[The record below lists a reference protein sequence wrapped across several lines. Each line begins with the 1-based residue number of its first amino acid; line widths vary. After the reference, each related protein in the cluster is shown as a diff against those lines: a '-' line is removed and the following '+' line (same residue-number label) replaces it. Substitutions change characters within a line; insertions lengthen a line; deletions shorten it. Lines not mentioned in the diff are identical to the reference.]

1 MNSISYMQKATEV
14 AAANGQVFK
23 SIFDVTVAAMQRL
36 ATLNGDLV
44 RAMTKDGALP
54 TPGQDVREQLRAYTA
69 RIDEAGEYM
78 RECNDLCIKTQTE
91 IARLHVQR
99 TGDVVQAFT
108 TQFEELAR
116 INPMDASGMGAAMKV
131 MFNNSG
137 SAYEEM
143 ANTMREAVES
153 SLTATL
159 RALQPPPKE
168 AAKSPATAKKAA

>member
-23 SIFDVTVAAMQRL
+23 SMFDVTVTAMQRL

-44 RAMTKDGALP
+44 RSVTRDGALP
-54 TPGQDVREQLRAYTA
+54 TPGQDARERLHAYSVRIE
-69 RIDEAGEYM
+69 EAGEYM

-91 IARLHVQR
+91 VARLQLQR
-99 TGDVVQAFT
+99 VGDVVQALT

-116 INPMDASGMGAAMKV
+116 INPMDASGMGEAMKV

-137 SAYEEM
+137 SAYEEI

-159 RALQPPPKE
+159 RALQPLQKE
-168 AAKSPATAKKAA
+168 APKNPATAKKAA

>member
-36 ATLNGDLV
+36 TSLNGDLV
-44 RAMTKDGALP
+44 RSLTRDGALP
-54 TPGQDVREQLRAYTA
+54 TAGQDVRERLRTYTA
-69 RIDEAGEYM
+69 RIDETGEYV
-78 RECNDLCIKTQTE
+78 RECNDLCIKTQME
-91 IARLHVQR
+91 IARLHMQR
-99 TGDVVQAFT
+99 MGDVVQALT

-116 INPMDASGMGAAMKV
+116 INPMDTSGMGEALKV

-143 ANTMREAVES
+143 TNTMREAVES

-159 RALQPPPKE
+159 RALQPPQKE
-168 AAKSPATAKKAA
+168 TPKSPATAKKAA